1 MICVI
6 FLFEHPLKSNLEI
19 SGCFFNFAGKENY
32 LMKIQEKPHRPYSR
46 NHLLRY
52 RAVMQEFNQHDCRY
66 TPISVI
72 WREFIYP
79 KFFISRKTLYKIL
92 STDVEGELAMLAD

>member
-1 MICVI
+1 MRT
-6 FLFEHPLKSNLEI
+6 
-19 SGCFFNFAGKENY
+19 
-32 LMKIQEKPHRPYSR
+32 MEKQRKGYRR
-46 NHLLRY
+46 NQLLRY
-52 RAVMQEFNQHDCRY
+52 KAIMDEFNLHDCRY
-66 TPISVI
+66 MPISVI